1 MDEVL
6 TVDEVR
12 SQLQAQGVSIAEW
25 AREQGFSRV
34 QVYAVLSGRT
44 KGLRGVSHEIA
55 AALNL
60 KPKPKKTKK
69 YQCLNLTKSRDST
82 IDPSTNHQGDSENDN
97 LI

>member
-1 MDEVL
+1 M
-6 TVDEVR
+6 TIDEVR
-12 SQLQAQGVSIAEW
+12 CQLKARGVSIAEW
-25 AREQGFSRV
+25 AREHGFSRV

-60 KPKPKKTKK
+60 KSEPDLSERF
-69 YQCLNLTKSRDST
+69 QCLNRTKSRDST
-82 IDPSTNHQGDSENDN
+82 IDSGTNHQGDSENDN